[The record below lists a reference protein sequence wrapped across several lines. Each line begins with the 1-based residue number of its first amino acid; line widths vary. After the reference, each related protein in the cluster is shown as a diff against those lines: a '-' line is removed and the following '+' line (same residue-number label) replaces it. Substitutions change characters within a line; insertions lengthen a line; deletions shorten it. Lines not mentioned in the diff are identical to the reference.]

1 MLGAPGR
8 DITFMINNIT
18 NQDMTIYVREFT
30 LTPGPR
36 LEEDGNYSGEE
47 FREKYLLPRFREAVK
62 KNIRLNVNLEKTKG
76 YASSFLEE
84 AFGGLIRK
92 GCKKKD
98 VKKYL
103 RVHSSDRPWYVSEV
117 SRYIDEA

>member
-1 MLGAPGR
+1 MLGASR
-8 DITFMINNIT
+8 QNIMTDSIT
-18 NQDMTIYVREFT
+18 NQDMTLYVRDFT

-36 LEEDGNYSGEE
+36 LEEDGKYSGEE
-47 FREKYLLPRFREAVK
+47 FREKYLLPKFREAVK
-62 KNIRLNVNLEKTKG
+62 MSVPLNVNLEETKG

-92 GCKKKD
+92 GCKKKE

-103 RVHSSDRPWYVSEV
+103 RVHSIDRPWYVPEV
-117 SRYIDEA
+117 YRYIDEA